1 ARVRRFAVDGLFEA
15 DFAPRVLRIGAE
27 NERAERA
34 TQLVVFGA
42 KAMVAAIPGSD
53 GLAGDVVQHPA
64 LTRFHA
70 RLLDAIAEHV
80 VGVAHDHAALRILD
94 GALVALDVQRDACSE
109 LLSHAARI

>member
-1 ARVRRFAVDGLFEA
+1 QVAFEVVRFTGHYAGGVEVLMDLAAQVRLDHLAGAQARVRRFAVDGLFEA

-70 RLLDAIAEHV
+70 RLLDAI
-80 VGVAHDHAALRILD
+80 
-94 GALVALDVQRDACSE
+94 
-109 LLSHAARI
+109 